1 MRLRSGGGTGRVMF
15 LLQGYHSERVQRKGW
30 IYMILGAI
38 LLILG
43 IACAGYGYIQNNSVE
58 AQLSSL
64 LSTGTT
70 NPGTTY
76 IVIGVVVAV
85 IGALACG
92 WSLYKKHGKKN
103 SNTENQGYSI
113 PLEQKN
119 DTLSHESGVEHGQE
133 KDTENNLDQA
143 DVEKEKEENLT
154 AGPQLPEVD
163 ESSGLNQPSGE
174 VKQKKVFK
182 ISRKMCILGGVAV
195 IAVIGIAVLARFG
208 YAYFT
213 DPQRDVDRKAA
224 GEYAT
229 ALDYYES
236 GEYDLALEKTEAID
250 TTWTR
255 YQKAEE
261 LRVDII
267 KARLDEIL
275 SSYEGDQK
283 YTEVI
288 SYVKRKVPDL
298 DIDAEI
304 REQYDQAVEAY
315 KASVLQKAD
324 DLENAGDYSGA
335 VRELE
340 TALQLIGSDAKLEER
355 VYQVG
360 KTEILET
367 VAKCEESQEY
377 DVAIQFISDRIDDY
391 ENDSQVVL
399 AYNRC
404 KDAFR
409 DATIQA
415 AKNAY
420 TNEGFQ
426 AALSIVNNALM
437 TLEDDAELQTLAE
450 YYRNL
455 APVRLS
461 DLESYRTDGGE
472 FQYEEVETDCFGTEF
487 FDNLTTE
494 GSETYR
500 ISGKYATLKGVLFSS
515 APKSQEMRVGL
526 KCWGDGV
533 LLCEYNTTN
542 FNGPIKFSVD
552 VSGIKDLKIEL
563 DAEDGV
569 LFSDFG
575 PWDVVI
581 SGCELVPAA

>member
-1 MRLRSGGGTGRVMF
+1 
-15 LLQGYHSERVQRKGW
+15 
-30 IYMILGAI
+30 MIFGMI

-43 IACAGYGYIQNNSVE
+43 VACAGYGYLQNNSIE

-70 NPGTTY
+70 NPGTIY
-76 IVIGVVVAV
+76 IIIGAVVAV
-85 IGALACG
+85 VGALVCG
-92 WSLYKKHGKKN
+92 WSIYKRHGKGSTNAEHQSN
-103 SNTENQGYSI
+103 SVPPEYQEDASSYENNVERVQGTGTELYVDSVDS
-113 PLEQKN
+113 E
-119 DTLSHESGVEHGQE
+119 QE
-133 KDTENNLDQA
+133 KENDWTVEQPLSA
-143 DVEKEKEENLT
+143 DEESDALNQKSEEPKEKK
-154 AGPQLPEVD
+154 GI
-163 ESSGLNQPSGE
+163 
-174 VKQKKVFK
+174 K
-182 ISRKMCILGGVAV
+182 ITRKMCILGGVAL
-195 IAVIGIAVLARFG
+195 IAVIGIAMLARFG
-208 YAYFT
+208 YAYWT

-229 ALDYYES
+229 AVDYYES

-255 YQKAEE
+255 YQKAEK

-267 KARLDEIL
+267 KARLDEIR

-288 SYVKRKVPDL
+288 SYVKRKVPNL

-304 REQYDQAVEAY
+304 REQYEQAIEEY
-315 KASVLQKAD
+315 KASVLKKAD
-324 DLENAGDYSGA
+324 ELESAEDYSGA

-355 VYQVG
+355 VHQLG
-360 KTEILET
+360 KTEILKAVET
-367 VAKCEESQEY
+367 YEASKEY
-377 DVAIQFISDRIDDY
+377 DTAIELISDRIADY
-391 ENDSQVVL
+391 ETDSEVVL

-409 DATIQA
+409 DATVQA

-455 APVRLS
+455 APVKLS

-487 FDNLTTE
+487 FDNLTWE

-515 APKSQEMRVGL
+515 ASKSQEIRVGL

-533 LLCEYNTTN
+533 LLCEYSTTN
-542 FNGPIKFSVD
+542 FNGPMPFSVD
-552 VSGIKDLKIEL
+552 ISGVKDLKIEL
-563 DAEDGV
+563 SAA
-569 LFSDFG
+569 LFGGF
-575 PWDVVI
+575 DVAI
-581 SGCELVPAA
+581 SGCELIPAA

>member
-1 MRLRSGGGTGRVMF
+1 
-15 LLQGYHSERVQRKGW
+15 
-30 IYMILGAI
+30 MIFGMI

-43 IACAGYGYIQNNSVE
+43 VACAGYGYLQNNSIE

-70 NPGTTY
+70 NPGTIY
-76 IVIGVVVAV
+76 IIIGVVVAV
-85 IGALACG
+85 VGALVCG
-92 WSLYKKHGKKN
+92 WSIYKRHGKGSTNAEHQGN
-103 SNTENQGYSI
+103 SVPPKYQEDAS
-113 PLEQKN
+113 
-119 DTLSHESGVEHGQE
+119 SHENNVERVQGTGTELHVDSVDSEQE
-133 KDTENNLDQA
+133 KENDWTVEQPLSA
-143 DVEKEKEENLT
+143 DEESNALNQKSEGPKEKK
-154 AGPQLPEVD
+154 GI
-163 ESSGLNQPSGE
+163 
-174 VKQKKVFK
+174 K
-182 ISRKMCILGGVAV
+182 ITRKMCILGGVALV
-195 IAVIGIAVLARFG
+195 AVIGIAVLARFG
-208 YAYFT
+208 YAYWT

-229 ALDYYES
+229 AVDYYES

-255 YQKAEE
+255 YQKAEK

-267 KARLDEIL
+267 KARLDEIR

-288 SYVKRKVPDL
+288 SYVKRKVPNL

-304 REQYDQAVEAY
+304 REQYEQAIEEY
-315 KASVLQKAD
+315 KASVLKKAD
-324 DLENAGDYSGA
+324 ELEDAEDYSGA
-335 VRELE
+335 VREVE

-355 VYQVG
+355 VHQLG
-360 KTEILET
+360 KTEILKAVET
-367 VAKCEESQEY
+367 YEASKEY
-377 DVAIQFISDRIDDY
+377 DTAIELISDRIADY
-391 ENDSQVVL
+391 ETDSEVVL

-409 DATIQA
+409 DATVQA

-461 DLESYRTDGGE
+461 NLESYRGDSFDYDE
-472 FQYEEVETDCFGTEF
+472 IVTDCFGTEHS
-487 FDNLTTE
+487 DNTVNS

-500 ISGKYATLKGVLFSS
+500 VSGKYATLKGIFFARIGGDYNKKV
-515 APKSQEMRVGL
+515 EIRVGL

-533 LLCEYNTTN
+533 LLCDLSTTN
-542 FNGPIKFSVD
+542 FKDPVPFSVD
-552 VSGIKDLKIEL
+552 ISGVTDLKIEMS
-563 DAEDGV
+563 
-569 LFSDFG
+569 SDSIHWYDLMT
-575 PWDVVI
+575 PEIKATPVI
-581 SGCELVPAA
+581 SKGELIPAP

>member
-1 MRLRSGGGTGRVMF
+1 
-15 LLQGYHSERVQRKGW
+15 
-30 IYMILGAI
+30 MILGAI
-38 LLILG
+38 LLVLG
-43 IACAGYGYIQNNSVE
+43 VACAGYGYLQNNSIE

-70 NPGTTY
+70 NPGTIY
-76 IVIGVVVAV
+76 IIIGAVVAV
-85 IGALACG
+85 IGALVCG
-92 WSLYKKHGKKN
+92 WSLYKRHGKGGAN
-103 SNTENQGYSI
+103 VQHQEYSVPI
-113 PLEQKN
+113 QCKN
-119 DTLSHESGVEHGQE
+119 DAPSHENDVERVEGTGTELHVDQVAPEQE
-133 KDTENNLDQA
+133 KENDWT
-143 DVEKEKEENLT
+143 VEQPLPVDEESDALNQKSEEPKEKK
-154 AGPQLPEVD
+154 GI
-163 ESSGLNQPSGE
+163 
-174 VKQKKVFK
+174 K
-182 ISRKMCILGGVAV
+182 ITRKMCILGGVAL
-195 IAVIGIAVLARFG
+195 IAVIGIAMLARFG
-208 YAYFT
+208 YAYWT

-229 ALDYYES
+229 AVDYYES

-255 YQKAEE
+255 YQKAEK

-267 KARLDEIL
+267 KARLDEIR

-288 SYVKRKVPDL
+288 SYVKRKVPNL

-304 REQYDQAVEAY
+304 REQYEQAIEEY
-315 KASVLQKAD
+315 KASVLKKAD
-324 DLENAGDYSGA
+324 ELEDAEDYSGA
-335 VRELE
+335 VREVE

-355 VYQVG
+355 VHQLG
-360 KTEILET
+360 KTEILKAVET
-367 VAKCEESQEY
+367 YEASKEY
-377 DVAIQFISDRIDDY
+377 DTAIELISDRIGDY
-391 ENDSQVVL
+391 ETDSEVVL

-409 DATIQA
+409 DTTVQA

-420 TNEGFQ
+420 TKEGFQ

-437 TLEDDAELQTLAE
+437 TLEDDSELQTLAE

-455 APVRLS
+455 APVKLS

-472 FQYEEVETDCFGTEF
+472 FLYREAETDCFGTEH
-487 FDNLTTE
+487 FDNLTRE

-515 APKSQEMRVGL
+515 ASKSQEMRVGV

-542 FNGPIKFSVD
+542 FDGPMPFSVD
-552 VSGIKDLKIEL
+552 ISGVKDLKIEL
-563 DAEDGV
+563 NAEYTG
-569 LFSDFG
+569 LFSEY
-575 PWDVVI
+575 DVAI

>member
-1 MRLRSGGGTGRVMF
+1 
-15 LLQGYHSERVQRKGW
+15 
-30 IYMILGAI
+30 MILGAI

-43 IACAGYGYIQNNSVE
+43 VACAGYGYLQNNNIE

-70 NPGTTY
+70 NPGTIY
-76 IVIGVVVAV
+76 IIIGAVVAV
-85 IGALACG
+85 VGALVCG
-92 WSLYKKHGKKN
+92 WSIYKRHGKGSTNAEHQSN
-103 SNTENQGYSI
+103 SVPPEYKEDASSYENNVERVQGTGTELHVDSVDS
-113 PLEQKN
+113 E
-119 DTLSHESGVEHGQE
+119 QE
-133 KDTENNLDQA
+133 KENDWTVEQPLPA
-143 DVEKEKEENLT
+143 DEESD
-154 AGPQLPEVD
+154 A
-163 ESSGLNQPSGE
+163 LNQQSEEPKG
-174 VKQKKVFK
+174 KRGIK
-182 ISRKMCILGGVAV
+182 ITRKMCILGGVALV
-195 IAVIGIAVLARFG
+195 AVIGIAVLARFG
-208 YAYFT
+208 YAYWT

-229 ALDYYES
+229 AVDYYES

-255 YQKAEE
+255 YQKAEK

-267 KARLDEIL
+267 KARLDEIR

-288 SYVKRKVPDL
+288 SYVKRKVPNL

-304 REQYDQAVEAY
+304 REQYEQAIEEY
-315 KASVLQKAD
+315 KASVLKKAD
-324 DLENAGDYSGA
+324 ELEDAEDYSGA
-335 VRELE
+335 VREVE

-355 VYQVG
+355 VHQLG
-360 KTEILET
+360 KTEILKAVET
-367 VAKCEESQEY
+367 YEASKEY
-377 DVAIQFISDRIDDY
+377 DTAIELISDRIGDY
-391 ENDSQVVL
+391 ETDSEVVL

-409 DATIQA
+409 DTTVQA

-420 TNEGFQ
+420 TKEGFQ

-455 APVRLS
+455 APVKLS

>member
-1 MRLRSGGGTGRVMF
+1 
-15 LLQGYHSERVQRKGW
+15 
-30 IYMILGAI
+30 MILGAI
-38 LLILG
+38 LLVLG
-43 IACAGYGYIQNNSVE
+43 VACAGYGYLQNNSIE

-70 NPGTTY
+70 NPGTIY
-76 IVIGVVVAV
+76 IVIGAVVAV
-85 IGALACG
+85 VGALVCG
-92 WSLYKKHGKKN
+92 WSLYKRHGKGSTN
-103 SNTENQGYSI
+103 AEHQSDSVPPEYQEDVS
-113 PLEQKN
+113 
-119 DTLSHESGVEHGQE
+119 SHENNVERVQGTGTELHVDSVDSEQE
-133 KDTENNLDQA
+133 KENDWTVEQPLPA
-143 DVEKEKEENLT
+143 DEESDALNQKSEELKEKK
-154 AGPQLPEVD
+154 GI
-163 ESSGLNQPSGE
+163 
-174 VKQKKVFK
+174 K
-182 ISRKMCILGGVAV
+182 ITRKMCILGGVAL
-195 IAVIGIAVLARFG
+195 IAVIGIAMLARFG
-208 YAYFT
+208 YAYWT

-229 ALDYYES
+229 AVDYYES

-255 YQKAEE
+255 YQKAEK

-267 KARLDEIL
+267 KARLDEIR

-288 SYVKRKVPDL
+288 SYVKRKVPNL

-304 REQYDQAVEAY
+304 REQYEQAIEEY
-315 KASVLQKAD
+315 KASVLKKAD
-324 DLENAGDYSGA
+324 ELEDAEDYSGA
-335 VRELE
+335 VREVE

-355 VYQVG
+355 VHQLG
-360 KTEILET
+360 KTEILKAVET
-367 VAKCEESQEY
+367 YEASKEY
-377 DVAIQFISDRIDDY
+377 DTAIELISDRIGDY
-391 ENDSQVVL
+391 ENDSEVVL

-409 DATIQA
+409 DATVQA
-415 AKNAY
+415 AKNSY
-420 TNEGFQ
+420 TKEGFQ

-455 APVRLS
+455 APVKLS

>member
-1 MRLRSGGGTGRVMF
+1 
-15 LLQGYHSERVQRKGW
+15 
-30 IYMILGAI
+30 MILGAI
-38 LLILG
+38 LLVLG
-43 IACAGYGYIQNNSVE
+43 VACAGYGYLQNNSID

-70 NPGTTY
+70 NPGTIY
-76 IVIGVVVAV
+76 IVIGAVVAV
-85 IGALACG
+85 VGALVCG
-92 WSLYKKHGKKN
+92 WSIYKRHGKGSTNAEHQSN
-103 SNTENQGYSI
+103 SVPPEYQEDVS
-113 PLEQKN
+113 
-119 DTLSHESGVEHGQE
+119 SHENNVERVQGTGTEPHVDQANSEQE
-133 KDTENNLDQA
+133 KENSRT
-143 DVEKEKEENLT
+143 VEQ
-154 AGPQLPEVD
+154 PLPVD
-163 ESSGLNQPSGE
+163 EESDALNQQSEEPKG
-174 VKQKKVFK
+174 KKGIK
-182 ISRKMCILGGVAV
+182 ITRKMCILGGVALV
-195 IAVIGIAVLARFG
+195 AVIGIVVLARFG
-208 YAYFT
+208 YAYWT

-229 ALDYYES
+229 AVDYYES

-255 YQKAEE
+255 YQKAEK

-267 KARLDEIL
+267 KARLDEIR
-275 SSYEGDQK
+275 SSYEGEQK

-288 SYVKRKVPDL
+288 SYVKRKVPNL

-304 REQYDQAVEAY
+304 REQYEQAIEEY
-315 KASVLQKAD
+315 KASVLKKAD
-324 DLENAGDYSGA
+324 ELEDAEDYSGA
-335 VRELE
+335 VREVE

-355 VYQVG
+355 VHQLG
-360 KTEILET
+360 KTEILKAVET
-367 VAKCEESQEY
+367 YEASKEY
-377 DVAIQFISDRIDDY
+377 DTAIQFISDRIGDY
-391 ENDSQVVL
+391 ENDSEVVL

-409 DATIQA
+409 DTTVQA

-420 TNEGFQ
+420 TKEGFQ

-455 APVRLS
+455 APVKLS

>member
-1 MRLRSGGGTGRVMF
+1 
-15 LLQGYHSERVQRKGW
+15 
-30 IYMILGAI
+30 MILGII

-43 IACAGYGYIQNNSVE
+43 VACAGYGYLQNNSIE

-70 NPGTTY
+70 NPGTIY
-76 IVIGVVVAV
+76 IIIGAVVAV
-85 IGALACG
+85 VGALVCG
-92 WSLYKKHGKKN
+92 WSIYKRHGKGSTNAEHQSN
-103 SNTENQGYSI
+103 SVPPECKEDAS
-113 PLEQKN
+113 
-119 DTLSHESGVEHGQE
+119 SHENDVERVQETGTEPHVASAASEQE
-133 KDTENNLDQA
+133 KENDWTVEQPLPA
-143 DVEKEKEENLT
+143 DEESDALNQQSEEPKEKK
-154 AGPQLPEVD
+154 GI
-163 ESSGLNQPSGE
+163 
-174 VKQKKVFK
+174 K
-182 ISRKMCILGGVAV
+182 ITRKMCILGGVALV
-195 IAVIGIAVLARFG
+195 AVIGIAVLARFG
-208 YAYFT
+208 YAYWT

-229 ALDYYES
+229 AVDYYES

-255 YQKAEE
+255 YQKAEK

-267 KARLDEIL
+267 KARLDEIR

-288 SYVKRKVPDL
+288 SYVKRKVPNL

-304 REQYDQAVEAY
+304 REQYEQAIEEY
-315 KASVLQKAD
+315 KASVLKKAD
-324 DLENAGDYSGA
+324 ELESAEDYSGA

-355 VYQVG
+355 VHQLG
-360 KTEILET
+360 KTEILKAVET
-367 VAKCEESQEY
+367 YEASKEY
-377 DVAIQFISDRIDDY
+377 DTAIELISDRIGDY
-391 ENDSQVVL
+391 ETDSEVVL

-409 DATIQA
+409 DTTVQA

-420 TNEGFQ
+420 TKEGFQ

-437 TLEDDAELQTLAE
+437 TMEDDAELQTLAE

-455 APVRLS
+455 APVKLS

-500 ISGKYATLKGVLFSS
+500 ISGKYTTLKGVLFSS
-515 APKSQEMRVGL
+515 ASKSQEMRVGL

-563 DAEDGV
+563 DAEDGE

>member
-1 MRLRSGGGTGRVMF
+1 
-15 LLQGYHSERVQRKGW
+15 
-30 IYMILGAI
+30 MILGAI

-43 IACAGYGYIQNNSVE
+43 VACAGYGYLQNNSIE

-70 NPGTTY
+70 NPGTIY
-76 IVIGVVVAV
+76 IIIGAVVAV
-85 IGALACG
+85 VGALVCG
-92 WSLYKKHGKKN
+92 WSIYKRHGKGSTNAEHQSN
-103 SNTENQGYSI
+103 SVPPECKEDAS
-113 PLEQKN
+113 
-119 DTLSHESGVEHGQE
+119 SHENDVERVQETGTEPHVASAASEQE
-133 KDTENNLDQA
+133 KENDWTVEQPLPA
-143 DVEKEKEENLT
+143 DEESDALNQQSEEPKEKK
-154 AGPQLPEVD
+154 GI
-163 ESSGLNQPSGE
+163 
-174 VKQKKVFK
+174 K
-182 ISRKMCILGGVAV
+182 ITRKMCILGGVALV
-195 IAVIGIAVLARFG
+195 AVIGIAVLARFG
-208 YAYFT
+208 YAYWT

-229 ALDYYES
+229 AVDYYES

-255 YQKAEE
+255 YQKAEK

-267 KARLDEIL
+267 KARLDEIR

-288 SYVKRKVPDL
+288 SYVKRKVPNL

-304 REQYDQAVEAY
+304 REQYEQAIEEY
-315 KASVLQKAD
+315 KASVLKKAD
-324 DLENAGDYSGA
+324 ELESAEDYSGA

-355 VYQVG
+355 VHQLG
-360 KTEILET
+360 KTEILKAVET
-367 VAKCEESQEY
+367 YEASKEY
-377 DVAIQFISDRIDDY
+377 DTAIELISDRIGDY
-391 ENDSQVVL
+391 ETDSEVVL

-409 DATIQA
+409 DTTVQA

-420 TNEGFQ
+420 TKEGFQ

-437 TLEDDAELQTLAE
+437 TMEDDAELQTLAE

-455 APVRLS
+455 APVKLS

-500 ISGKYATLKGVLFSS
+500 ISGKYTTLKGVLFSS
-515 APKSQEMRVGL
+515 ASKSQEMRVGL

-563 DAEDGV
+563 DAEDGE

>member
-1 MRLRSGGGTGRVMF
+1 
-15 LLQGYHSERVQRKGW
+15 
-30 IYMILGAI
+30 MILGAI

-43 IACAGYGYIQNNSVE
+43 VACAGYGYLQNNSIE

-70 NPGTTY
+70 NPGTIY
-76 IVIGVVVAV
+76 IIIGAVVAV
-85 IGALACG
+85 VGALVCG
-92 WSLYKKHGKKN
+92 WSIYKRHGKGSTNAEHQSN
-103 SNTENQGYSI
+103 SVPPECKEDAS
-113 PLEQKN
+113 
-119 DTLSHESGVEHGQE
+119 SHENDVERVQETGTEPHVASAASEQE
-133 KDTENNLDQA
+133 KENDWTVEQPLPA
-143 DVEKEKEENLT
+143 DEESD
-154 AGPQLPEVD
+154 A
-163 ESSGLNQPSGE
+163 LNQQSEEPKG
-174 VKQKKVFK
+174 KRGIK
-182 ISRKMCILGGVAV
+182 ITRKMCILGGVALV
-195 IAVIGIAVLARFG
+195 AVIGIAVLARFG
-208 YAYFT
+208 YAYWT

-229 ALDYYES
+229 AVDYYES

-255 YQKAEE
+255 YQKAEK

-267 KARLDEIL
+267 KARLDEIR

-288 SYVKRKVPDL
+288 SYVKRKVPNL

-304 REQYDQAVEAY
+304 REQYEQAIEEY
-315 KASVLQKAD
+315 KASVLKKAD
-324 DLENAGDYSGA
+324 ELEDAEDYSGA
-335 VRELE
+335 VREVE

-355 VYQVG
+355 VHQLG
-360 KTEILET
+360 KTEILKAVET
-367 VAKCEESQEY
+367 YEASKEY
-377 DVAIQFISDRIDDY
+377 DTAIELISDRIADY
-391 ENDSQVVL
+391 ETDSEVVL

-409 DATIQA
+409 DATVQA

-420 TNEGFQ
+420 TKEGFQ

-455 APVRLS
+455 APVKLS

-500 ISGKYATLKGVLFSS
+500 ISGKYTTLKGVLFSS
-515 APKSQEMRVGL
+515 ASKSQEMRVGL

-563 DAEDGV
+563 DAEDGE

>member
-1 MRLRSGGGTGRVMF
+1 
-15 LLQGYHSERVQRKGW
+15 
-30 IYMILGAI
+30 MILGAV

-43 IACAGYGYIQNNSVE
+43 VACAGYGYLQNNSIE

-70 NPGTTY
+70 NPGTIY
-76 IVIGVVVAV
+76 IVIGAVVAV
-85 IGALACG
+85 VGALVCV
-92 WSLYKKHGKKN
+92 WSLYKRHGKGSTNAGYQNN
-103 SNTENQGYSI
+103 SVPREYKEDASSHENDVERVQENGTEPDVDQED
-113 PLEQKN
+113 LEQ
-119 DTLSHESGVEHGQE
+119 
-133 KDTENNLDQA
+133 
-143 DVEKEKEENLT
+143 EKEN
-154 AGPQLPEVD
+154 PQTVEQPLPVD
-163 ESSGLNQPSGE
+163 EKSDAFNQQSEEPKG
-174 VKQKKVFK
+174 KKGIK
-182 ISRKMCILGGVAV
+182 ITRKICILGGVALV
-195 IAVIGIAVLARFG
+195 AVVGIAVLARFG
-208 YAYFT
+208 YAYWT

-229 ALDYYES
+229 AVDYYES

-255 YQKAEE
+255 YQKAEK

-267 KARLDEIL
+267 KARLDEIR

-288 SYVKRKVPDL
+288 SYVKRKVPNL

-304 REQYDQAVEAY
+304 REQYEQAIEEY
-315 KASVLQKAD
+315 KASVLKKAD
-324 DLENAGDYSGA
+324 ELESTEDYSGA
-335 VRELE
+335 VREVE

-355 VYQVG
+355 VHQLG
-360 KTEILET
+360 KTEILKAVET
-367 VAKCEESQEY
+367 YEASKEY
-377 DVAIQFISDRIDDY
+377 DTAIELISDRIGDY
-391 ENDSQVVL
+391 ENDSEVVL

-409 DATIQA
+409 DATVQA

-420 TNEGFQ
+420 TKEGFQ

-455 APVRLS
+455 APVKLS

-563 DAEDGV
+563 DAEDGE

>member
-1 MRLRSGGGTGRVMF
+1 MLV
-15 LLQGYHSERVQRKGW
+15 
-30 IYMILGAI
+30 LGV
-38 LLILG
+38 
-43 IACAGYGYIQNNSVE
+43 ACAGYGYLQNNSID

-70 NPGTTY
+70 NPGTIY
-76 IVIGVVVAV
+76 IIIGAVVAV
-85 IGALACG
+85 VGALVCG
-92 WSLYKKHGKKN
+92 WSLYKRHGKG
-103 SNTENQGYSI
+103 STNTEHQSNSVPPEYQEDVS
-113 PLEQKN
+113 
-119 DTLSHESGVEHGQE
+119 SHENNVERVQGTGTEPHVDSVDSEQE
-133 KDTENNLDQA
+133 KENDWT
-143 DVEKEKEENLT
+143 VEQPLPEDEESDALNQQSEEPKEKKGIKIT
-154 AGPQLPEVD
+154 R
-163 ESSGLNQPSGE
+163 
-174 VKQKKVFK
+174 KK
-182 ISRKMCILGGVAV
+182 CILGGVALV
-195 IAVIGIAVLARFG
+195 AVIGIALLARFG

-213 DPQRDVDRKAA
+213 DPQRDVDKKAA

-288 SYVKRKVPDL
+288 SYVKRKVPDP
-298 DIDAEI
+298 DIDTEI
-304 REQYDQAVEAY
+304 RERYDQAVEAY

-409 DATIQA
+409 DATVQA

-461 DLESYRTDGGE
+461 NLESYRGDSFDYDE
-472 FQYEEVETDCFGTEF
+472 IVTDCFGTEHS
-487 FDNLTTE
+487 DNTVNS

-500 ISGKYATLKGVLFSS
+500 VSEKYATLKGIFFARIGGDYNKKV
-515 APKSQEMRVGL
+515 EIRVGL

-533 LLCEYNTTN
+533 LLCDLSTTN
-542 FNGPIKFSVD
+542 FKDPVPFSVD
-552 VSGIKDLKIEL
+552 ISGVTDLKIEMS
-563 DAEDGV
+563 
-569 LFSDFG
+569 SDSIHWYDLMT
-575 PWDVVI
+575 PEIKATPVI
-581 SGCELVPAA
+581 SKGELIPAP

>member
-1 MRLRSGGGTGRVMF
+1 
-15 LLQGYHSERVQRKGW
+15 
-30 IYMILGAI
+30 MILGVI

-43 IACAGYGYIQNNSVE
+43 VACAGYGYLQNNSIE

-70 NPGTTY
+70 NPGTIY
-76 IVIGVVVAV
+76 IIIGAVVAV
-85 IGALACG
+85 VGALVCG
-92 WSLYKKHGKKN
+92 WSIYKRNGKGNTNAEHQSN
-103 SNTENQGYSI
+103 SVPPEYKEDASSYENNVERVQETGTEPHVASAAS
-113 PLEQKN
+113 E
-119 DTLSHESGVEHGQE
+119 QE
-133 KDTENNLDQA
+133 KENDWTVEQPLPA
-143 DVEKEKEENLT
+143 DEESD
-154 AGPQLPEVD
+154 A
-163 ESSGLNQPSGE
+163 LNQQSEEPKG
-174 VKQKKVFK
+174 KRGIK
-182 ISRKMCILGGVAV
+182 ITRKMCILGGVALV
-195 IAVIGIAVLARFG
+195 AVIGIAVLARFG
-208 YAYFT
+208 YAYWT

-229 ALDYYES
+229 AVDYYES

-255 YQKAEE
+255 YQKAEK

-267 KARLDEIL
+267 KARLDEIR

-288 SYVKRKVPDL
+288 SYVKRKVPNL

-304 REQYDQAVEAY
+304 REQYEQAIEEY
-315 KASVLQKAD
+315 KASVLKKAD
-324 DLENAGDYSGA
+324 ELESAEDYSGA

-355 VYQVG
+355 VHQLG
-360 KTEILET
+360 KTEILKAVET
-367 VAKCEESQEY
+367 YEASKEY
-377 DVAIQFISDRIDDY
+377 DTAIELISDRIGDY
-391 ENDSQVVL
+391 ENDSEVVL

-409 DATIQA
+409 DTTVQA

-461 DLESYRTDGGE
+461 NLESYRGDSFDYDE
-472 FQYEEVETDCFGTEF
+472 IVTDCFGTEHS
-487 FDNLTTE
+487 DNTVNS

-500 ISGKYATLKGVLFSS
+500 VSGKYATLKGIFFARIGGDYNKKV
-515 APKSQEMRVGL
+515 EIRVGL

-533 LLCEYNTTN
+533 LLCDLSTTN
-542 FNGPIKFSVD
+542 FKDPVPFSVD
-552 VSGIKDLKIEL
+552 ISGVTDLKIEMS
-563 DAEDGV
+563 
-569 LFSDFG
+569 SDSIHWYDLMT
-575 PWDVVI
+575 PEIKATPVI
-581 SGCELVPAA
+581 SKGELIPAP

>member
-1 MRLRSGGGTGRVMF
+1 
-15 LLQGYHSERVQRKGW
+15 
-30 IYMILGAI
+30 MIFGII

-43 IACAGYGYIQNNSVE
+43 VACAGYGYLQNNSIE

-70 NPGTTY
+70 NPGTIY
-76 IVIGVVVAV
+76 IIIGVVVAV
-85 IGALACG
+85 VGALVCG
-92 WSLYKKHGKKN
+92 WSIYKRHGKGSTNAEHQSN
-103 SNTENQGYSI
+103 SVPPEYKEDASSYENDVERVQGTGTELHVDSVDS
-113 PLEQKN
+113 E
-119 DTLSHESGVEHGQE
+119 QE
-133 KDTENNLDQA
+133 KENDWTVEQPLSA
-143 DVEKEKEENLT
+143 DEESNALNQKSEEPKEKK
-154 AGPQLPEVD
+154 GI
-163 ESSGLNQPSGE
+163 
-174 VKQKKVFK
+174 K
-182 ISRKMCILGGVAV
+182 ITRKMCILGGVAL
-195 IAVIGIAVLARFG
+195 IAVIGIAMLARFG
-208 YAYFT
+208 YAYWT

-229 ALDYYES
+229 AVDYYES

-255 YQKAEE
+255 YQKAEK

-267 KARLDEIL
+267 KARLDEIR

-288 SYVKRKVPDL
+288 SYVKRKVPNL

-304 REQYDQAVEAY
+304 REQYEQAIEEY
-315 KASVLQKAD
+315 KASVLKKAD
-324 DLENAGDYSGA
+324 ELEDAEDYSGA

-355 VYQVG
+355 VHQLG
-360 KTEILET
+360 KTEILKAVET
-367 VAKCEESQEY
+367 YEASKKY
-377 DVAIQFISDRIDDY
+377 DTAIELISDRIGDY
-391 ENDSQVVL
+391 ENDSEVVL

-409 DATIQA
+409 DTTVQA

-437 TLEDDAELQTLAE
+437 TMEDDAELQTLAE

-455 APVRLS
+455 APVKLS

-500 ISGKYATLKGVLFSS
+500 ISGKYTTLKGVLFSS
-515 APKSQEMRVGL
+515 ASKSQEMRVGL

-563 DAEDGV
+563 DAEDGE

>member
-1 MRLRSGGGTGRVMF
+1 
-15 LLQGYHSERVQRKGW
+15 
-30 IYMILGAI
+30 MILGVI

-43 IACAGYGYIQNNSVE
+43 VACAGYGYLQNNSIE

-70 NPGTTY
+70 NPGTIY
-76 IVIGVVVAV
+76 IIIGAVVAV
-85 IGALACG
+85 VGALVCG
-92 WSLYKKHGKKN
+92 WSIYKRHGKGSTNAEHQSN
-103 SNTENQGYSI
+103 SVPPEYKEDASSYENNVERVQGTGTELHVDSVDS
-113 PLEQKN
+113 E
-119 DTLSHESGVEHGQE
+119 QE
-133 KDTENNLDQA
+133 KENDWTVEQPLSA
-143 DVEKEKEENLT
+143 DEESDALNQKSEEPKEKK
-154 AGPQLPEVD
+154 GI
-163 ESSGLNQPSGE
+163 
-174 VKQKKVFK
+174 K
-182 ISRKMCILGGVAV
+182 ITRKMCILGGVAL
-195 IAVIGIAVLARFG
+195 IAVIGIAMLARFG
-208 YAYFT
+208 YAYWT

-229 ALDYYES
+229 AVDYYES

-267 KARLDEIL
+267 KARLDEIR

-288 SYVKRKVPDL
+288 SYVKRKVPNL

-304 REQYDQAVEAY
+304 REQYEQAIEEY
-315 KASVLQKAD
+315 KASVLKKAD
-324 DLENAGDYSGA
+324 ELESTEDYSGA

-355 VYQVG
+355 VHQLG
-360 KTEILET
+360 KTEILKAVET
-367 VAKCEESQEY
+367 YEASKEY
-377 DVAIQFISDRIDDY
+377 DTAIELISDRIGDY
-391 ENDSQVVL
+391 ETDSEVVL

-409 DATIQA
+409 DTTVQA

-420 TNEGFQ
+420 TKEGFQ

-455 APVRLS
+455 APVKLS

-563 DAEDGV
+563 DAEDGE

>member
-1 MRLRSGGGTGRVMF
+1 
-15 LLQGYHSERVQRKGW
+15 
-30 IYMILGAI
+30 MIFGII

-43 IACAGYGYIQNNSVE
+43 VACAGYGYLQNNSIE

-70 NPGTTY
+70 NPGTIY
-76 IVIGVVVAV
+76 IIIGVVVAV
-85 IGALACG
+85 VGALVCG
-92 WSLYKKHGKKN
+92 WSIYKRHGKGSTNAEHQSN
-103 SNTENQGYSI
+103 SVPPEYKEDASSYENNVERVQGTSTELHVDSVDS
-113 PLEQKN
+113 E
-119 DTLSHESGVEHGQE
+119 QE
-133 KDTENNLDQA
+133 KENDWTVEQPLSA
-143 DVEKEKEENLT
+143 DEESDALNQQSEGPKEKK
-154 AGPQLPEVD
+154 GI
-163 ESSGLNQPSGE
+163 
-174 VKQKKVFK
+174 K
-182 ISRKMCILGGVAV
+182 ITRKMCILGGVALV
-195 IAVIGIAVLARFG
+195 AVIGIAVLARFG
-208 YAYFT
+208 YAYWT

-229 ALDYYES
+229 AVDYYES

-255 YQKAEE
+255 YQKAEK

-267 KARLDEIL
+267 KARLDEIR

-288 SYVKRKVPDL
+288 SYVKRKVPNL

-304 REQYDQAVEAY
+304 REQYEQAIEEY
-315 KASVLQKAD
+315 KASVLKKAD
-324 DLENAGDYSGA
+324 ELEDAEDYSGA
-335 VRELE
+335 VREVE

-355 VYQVG
+355 VHQLG
-360 KTEILET
+360 KTEILKAVET
-367 VAKCEESQEY
+367 YEASKEY
-377 DVAIQFISDRIDDY
+377 DTAIELISDRIGDY
-391 ENDSQVVL
+391 ENDSEVVL

-409 DATIQA
+409 DTTVQA

-420 TNEGFQ
+420 TKEGFQ

-437 TLEDDAELQTLAE
+437 TMEDDAELQTLAE

-455 APVRLS
+455 APVKLS

-500 ISGKYATLKGVLFSS
+500 ISGKYTTLKGVLFSS
-515 APKSQEMRVGL
+515 ASKSQEMRVGL

-563 DAEDGV
+563 DAEDGE

>member
-1 MRLRSGGGTGRVMF
+1 
-15 LLQGYHSERVQRKGW
+15 
-30 IYMILGAI
+30 MILGAI

-43 IACAGYGYIQNNSVE
+43 VACAGYGYLQNNSIE

-70 NPGTTY
+70 NPGTIY
-76 IVIGVVVAV
+76 IIIGAVVAV
-85 IGALACG
+85 VGALVCG
-92 WSLYKKHGKKN
+92 WSLYKRHGKGSTN
-103 SNTENQGYSI
+103 AEHQSDSVPPEYQEDVS
-113 PLEQKN
+113 
-119 DTLSHESGVEHGQE
+119 SHENNVERVQETGTELHVDQVAPEQE
-133 KDTENNLDQA
+133 KENDWT
-143 DVEKEKEENLT
+143 VEQPLPVDEESDALNQQSEELKEKK
-154 AGPQLPEVD
+154 GI
-163 ESSGLNQPSGE
+163 
-174 VKQKKVFK
+174 K
-182 ISRKMCILGGVAV
+182 ITRKMCVLGGVAL
-195 IAVIGIAVLARFG
+195 IAVIGIAMLARFG
-208 YAYFT
+208 YAYWT

-229 ALDYYES
+229 AVDYYES

-255 YQKAEE
+255 YQKAEK

-267 KARLDEIL
+267 KARLDEIR

-288 SYVKRKVPDL
+288 SYVKRKVPNL

-304 REQYDQAVEAY
+304 REQYEQAIEEY
-315 KASVLQKAD
+315 KASVLKKAD
-324 DLENAGDYSGA
+324 ELEDAEDYSGA
-335 VRELE
+335 VREVE

-355 VYQVG
+355 VHQLG
-360 KTEILET
+360 KTEILKAVET
-367 VAKCEESQEY
+367 YEASKEY
-377 DVAIQFISDRIDDY
+377 DKAIQLIGDRIDNY
-391 ENDSQVVL
+391 ETDSEVVL

-409 DATIQA
+409 DATVQA

-420 TNEGFQ
+420 TKEGFQ

-455 APVRLS
+455 APVKLS

-472 FQYEEVETDCFGTEF
+472 FLYREAETDCFGTEH
-487 FDNLTTE
+487 FDNLTRE

-515 APKSQEMRVGL
+515 ASKSQEMRVGL

-542 FNGPIKFSVD
+542 FNGPMPFSVD
-552 VSGIKDLKIEL
+552 ISGVKDLKIEL
-563 DAEDGV
+563 SAEYIG
-569 LFSDFG
+569 LFSEY
-575 PWDVVI
+575 DVAI
-581 SGCELVPAA
+581 SGCELIPAA

>member
-1 MRLRSGGGTGRVMF
+1 
-15 LLQGYHSERVQRKGW
+15 
-30 IYMILGAI
+30 MILGAI

-43 IACAGYGYIQNNSVE
+43 VACAGYGYLQNNSIE

-70 NPGTTY
+70 NPGTIY
-76 IVIGVVVAV
+76 IIIGAVVAV
-85 IGALACG
+85 VGALVCG
-92 WSLYKKHGKKN
+92 WSIYKRHGKGSTNAEHQSN
-103 SNTENQGYSI
+103 SVPPECKEDAS
-113 PLEQKN
+113 
-119 DTLSHESGVEHGQE
+119 SHENDVERVQETGTEPHVASAASEQE
-133 KDTENNLDQA
+133 KENDWTVEQPLPA
-143 DVEKEKEENLT
+143 DEESD
-154 AGPQLPEVD
+154 A
-163 ESSGLNQPSGE
+163 LNQQSEEPKG
-174 VKQKKVFK
+174 KRGIK
-182 ISRKMCILGGVAV
+182 ITRKMCILGGVALV
-195 IAVIGIAVLARFG
+195 AVIGIAVLARFG
-208 YAYFT
+208 YAYWT

-229 ALDYYES
+229 AVDYYES

-255 YQKAEE
+255 YQKAEK

-267 KARLDEIL
+267 KARLDEIR

-288 SYVKRKVPDL
+288 SYVKRKVPNL

-304 REQYDQAVEAY
+304 REQYEQAIEEY
-315 KASVLQKAD
+315 KASVLKKAD
-324 DLENAGDYSGA
+324 ELEDAEDYSGA
-335 VRELE
+335 VREVE

-355 VYQVG
+355 VHQLG
-360 KTEILET
+360 KTEILKAVET
-367 VAKCEESQEY
+367 YEASKEY
-377 DVAIQFISDRIDDY
+377 DTAIELISDRIADY
-391 ENDSQVVL
+391 ETDSEVVL

-409 DATIQA
+409 DATVQA

-420 TNEGFQ
+420 ANEGFQ

-437 TLEDDAELQTLAE
+437 TLEDDSELQTLAE

-455 APVRLS
+455 APVKLS

-500 ISGKYATLKGVLFSS
+500 ISGKYTTLKGVLFSS
-515 APKSQEMRVGL
+515 ASKSQEMRVGL

-563 DAEDGV
+563 DAEDGE